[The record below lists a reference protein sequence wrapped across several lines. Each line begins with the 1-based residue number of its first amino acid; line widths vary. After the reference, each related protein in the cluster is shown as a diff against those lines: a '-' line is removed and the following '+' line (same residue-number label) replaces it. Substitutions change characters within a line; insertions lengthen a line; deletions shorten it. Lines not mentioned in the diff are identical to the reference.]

1 LFGDIKIS
9 GPGHRKEPH
18 ILIEAAIVNQGDW
31 VGMLT
36 GDVAI
41 DKDVTWAL
49 LDSGEDAC
57 IIVTTVRAEAPI
69 TLAGRLNQRRAGG

>member
-1 LFGDIKIS
+1 
-9 GPGHRKEPH
+9 
-18 ILIEAAIVNQGDW
+18 
-31 VGMLT
+31 MLT